1 MKKVGIVGLGKV
13 GMEYAYALINSD
25 IKFNELILI
34 SKNKKSL
41 ESKAL
46 DLNHALIWI

>member
-25 IKFNELILI
+25 IKFN
-34 SKNKKSL
+34 
-41 ESKAL
+41 
-46 DLNHALIWI
+46 D